1 MSTFL
6 ERLNRLD
13 AQERTVLT
21 HLRYGGPA
29 TRQHL
34 QERLGLSSSS
44 MARITGTLVSEGF
57 IEAVGEAASGGG
69 RKAVLYGMGRNHGM
83 LVGVELSRTEVR
95 VRFTRPTLEPMDQFL
110 FQLTNRDDP
119 KKTVCRITEGIR
131 KTLSRLEIS
140 PAEIP
145 GVGLGTA
152 GQVAR
157 DSGMLRD
164 NAGYLHEAWQGV
176 PLSRM
181 MSEALGLPV
190 FADNGA
196 NMAVLAERLAGG
208 GKGMEP
214 LAYVHLGMGV
224 RTGVFSAGRL
234 LRHVGEETDA
244 FGHLTVD
251 LHGRTCRCGNR
262 GCMETVATL
271 PALSTLLGCDIE
283 DAASMPRMVTNA
295 LQSAEE
301 AGHPGHEVV
310 AQAAAAFGAGLAV
323 LVRLLDLRLVILSGP
338 VVRGSN
344 HYFNTAVTA
353 AQQFLKPLARA
364 PVRFQKGGRFDEWG
378 IATGA
383 AAFVLDTLLK
393 GEGSE

>member
-13 AQERTVLT
+13 AQERTILT

-69 RKAVLYGMGRNHGM
+69 RKAVLYGMGQNHGM

-95 VRFTRPTLEPMDQFL
+95 VRFTRPTLEPVDQFL
-110 FQLTNRDDP
+110 FPLTNRDDP

-131 KTLSRLEIS
+131 KTLSRLGLS

-176 PLSRM
+176 PLARM

-196 NMAVLAERLAGG
+196 NMAVWRN
-208 GKGMEP
+208 
-214 LAYVHLGMGV
+214 V
-224 RTGVFSAGRL
+224 
-234 LRHVGEETDA
+234 
-244 FGHLTVD
+244 
-251 LHGRTCRCGNR
+251 
-262 GCMETVATL
+262 L
-271 PALSTLLGCDIE
+271 PA
-283 DAASMPRMVTNA
+283 AAKAWSRLHMSILAWGSVPV
-295 LQSAEE
+295 SFPP
-301 AGHPGHEVV
+301 AG
-310 AQAAAAFGAGLAV
+310 
-323 LVRLLDLRLVILSGP
+323 
-338 VVRGSN
+338 
-344 HYFNTAVTA
+344 
-353 AQQFLKPLARA
+353 
-364 PVRFQKGGRFDEWG
+364 
-378 IATGA
+378 
-383 AAFVLDTLLK
+383 
-393 GEGSE
+393 